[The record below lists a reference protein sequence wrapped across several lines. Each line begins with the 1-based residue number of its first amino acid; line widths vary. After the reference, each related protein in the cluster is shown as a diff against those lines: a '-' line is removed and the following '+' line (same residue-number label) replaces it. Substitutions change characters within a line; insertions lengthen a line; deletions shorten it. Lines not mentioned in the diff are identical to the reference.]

1 MSIYR
6 EERDHTLDQV
16 IEYFPWR
23 VFFEKSF
30 SLFLLRFFGGGVQNL
45 TSKFQ
50 DSSFLGKTI
59 DFENKI

>member
-30 SLFLLRFFGGGVQNL
+30 SLFLLRFLGGE
-45 TSKFQ
+45 SK
-50 DSSFLGKTI
+50 T
-59 DFENKI
+59 